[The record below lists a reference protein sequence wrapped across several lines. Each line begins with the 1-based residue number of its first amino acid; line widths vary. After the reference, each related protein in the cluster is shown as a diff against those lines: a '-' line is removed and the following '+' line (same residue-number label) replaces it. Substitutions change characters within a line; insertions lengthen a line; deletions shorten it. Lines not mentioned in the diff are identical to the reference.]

1 MTEVSAW
8 QVRREGMSRR
18 WRDIA
23 GAERAGVARDLLTWE
38 SRLRRMRER
47 QRDLMAVGGWRGGP
61 RSLLAALGLQYR
73 ELTMTAGLAWSLRPD
88 GHHGLGSA
96 LLEGLLARLDDPIT
110 APDFGVRVVLEEQR
124 GDTRADL
131 VLYASTWTVVVE
143 AKTFAGEQDEQLDR
157 LHDHWQYD
165 PAPRFVFLTRG
176 AREMT
181 SAHRTADAWQL
192 MTWQDVA
199 VLLRSA
205 VRAAPRPSPG
215 VLDYLT
221 TLEAYHRV

>member
-1 MTEVSAW
+1 MTEMTAW
-8 QVRREGMSRR
+8 QGRHEVMSVRWQDVAS
-18 WRDIA
+18 
-23 GAERAGVARDLLTWE
+23 AERAAVARDIQVWGG
-38 SRLRRMRER
+38 RLERMRER
-47 QRDLMAVGGWRGGP
+47 QRDLVAVGGWRGGP

-110 APDFGVRVVLEEQR
+110 AADLGLRVVLEEQR

-131 VLYASTWTVVVE
+131 VLYGSTWTVVVE

-157 LHDHWQYD
+157 LHDNWQYD

-176 AREMT
+176 AREMR
-181 SAHRTADAWQL
+181 SAHRTADAWQP

-199 VLLRSA
+199 ALLRSA
-205 VRAAPRPSPG
+205 VRAAPRPAPG